1 MTLLPQLRA
10 LSLATGT
17 YYIVA
22 EGTDSSAKRT
32 HGDAEMYSYAKES
45 KDQKMEG
52 FIAKLLRRKVARR
65 MAYLEWA

>member
-10 LSLATGT
+10 LSLATGR

-32 HGDAEMYSYAKES
+32 RGDAEMYSYAKKG
-45 KDQKMEG
+45 KDQKMEA
-52 FIAKLLRRKVARR
+52 FVAKLLRRKAVRR